1 MKRDLNI
8 LSKAA
13 TTSNSSKLA
22 LIKRFMLFLK
32 NITGYENLFNKNIHK
47 SLEIMYA
54 NLRV

>member
-32 NITGYENLFNKNIHK
+32 NITGYETLFNKNIHK